1 MAEVIKLKG
10 SLQFITHKT
19 DRYNELQGAEMALK
33 GGCRWI
39 QLRMKDAPEE
49 DVLKTGLEMRKL
61 CDSFEAILII
71 DDHVNLVK
79 QIKADGVHLGLND
92 MPIGEARRM
101 LGEEYIIGG
110 TANTEKQVVEHYRN
124 GVDYVGCGPFRF
136 TTTKKNLSPILGENG
151 YLAIKEELQKEGV
164 FIPVVAIGG
173 ITYEDIDKIMHTRV
187 EGIAVS
193 GTILN
198 AADPEAETQR
208 IVRKMNT
215 FSNR

>member
-1 MAEVIKLKG
+1 MAAEIRLKG

-19 DRYNELQGAEMALK
+19 DRYDELQGAEMALK

-49 DVLKTGLEMRKL
+49 EVLKTGLEMRKL
-61 CDSFEAILII
+61 CDSFEAVLII

-79 QIKADGVHLGLND
+79 QIKADGVHLGQND
-92 MPIGEARRM
+92 MPIAEARRV

-110 TANTEKQVVEHYRN
+110 TANTAKQVVEHYRN
-124 GVDYVGCGPFRF
+124 GADYVGCGPFRF
-136 TTTKKNLSPILGENG
+136 TTTKKNLSSILGEEG
-151 YLAIKEELQKEGV
+151 YLTIKEELQKEGV

-173 ITYEDIDKIMHTRV
+173 ITCEDIDKIMYTQV

-193 GTILN
+193 GAILN
-198 AADPEAETQR
+198 AADPEAETKR